1 MVKDFISI
9 ADLSKQEM
17 ENIFASA
24 SELKE
29 RLARRVSHKVL
40 DGQTLALI
48 FEKPSLRTRVT
59 FETGMFQL
67 GGSSVHLS
75 PEHIQLGVRES
86 VADTARNLERWVNG
100 IVARTFAH
108 ETVIELA
115 QNSRKPVINALTDK
129 LHPCQIMA
137 DLLTVKEKLGRVEDF
152 TLAFVGDGNNVANS
166 WLNAATKLAFSLR
179 IATPPG
185 YEPDKE
191 LLDQVN
197 LAASDRVALTNDAV
211 EAVTGADVVYTD
223 VWASMGQEDEAEAR
237 KKSFKGFQVNNGLMN
252 SAKPDALVMHCLPA
266 HRDEEITSAVLD
278 GPGSVVHDQAE
289 NRLHVQKAILIAL
302 MRKKGQKR
310 QAPPVMTLREQD
322 V

>member
-9 ADLSKQEM
+9 ADLSKEEM
-17 ENIFASA
+17 EEIFTVAA
-24 SELKE
+24 ELKE
-29 RLARRVSHKVL
+29 RLSRGVSHRVL
-40 DGQTLALI
+40 DGQTIALI

-59 FETGMFQL
+59 FEVGMFQL
-67 GGSSVHLS
+67 GGNSIYLT

-86 VADTARNLERWVNG
+86 VADTARNLERWVDG
-100 IVARTFAH
+100 VVARTFAH
-108 ETVIELA
+108 DTVTELA

-166 WLNAATKLAFSLR
+166 WINAAARLAFSLR

-185 YEPDKE
+185 YEPNQD
-191 LLDQVN
+191 LLDQVT
-197 LAASDRVALTNDAV
+197 LAAGDRVTLTHDAV
-211 EAVTGADVVYTD
+211 QAVGEADVVYTD
-223 VWASMGQEDEAEAR
+223 VWASMGQEDEAQERR
-237 KKSFKGFQVNNGLMN
+237 KLFEDFQVNSKLMR

-266 HRDEEITSAVLD
+266 HRDEEITSEVLD
-278 GPGSVVHDQAE
+278 GPNSAVYDQAE

-302 MRKKGQKR
+302 MRKKEQKR
-310 QAPPVMTLREQD
+310 QRPPIMTLGGQN